1 MHPIDCGPLLHTAR
15 DWFIQT
21 RSDIFE
27 DIALERTCHGAVTQ
41 IVAKRPIF
49 GRKEKKSGE
58 SGLLC
63 LLQASDFLLLALA
76 LARFCK
82 SDFLAANQK
91 VGSSTLIVKPLCEG
105 PERANAETVNSA
117 AKRVSCRCH
126 VSCGES
132 RQIAI
137 NNWKEKVNR
146 TCPILPQLT
155 NSLRFV
161 SAPANR
167 D

>member
-1 MHPIDCGPLLHTAR
+1 MSVKNYFHAMSREHGIHPHRRPMISCQYRQYCERCTQLTAAR
-15 DWFIQT
+15 CYTPHVIRFIQT

-27 DIALERTCHGAVTQ
+27 DIALERTCHRAVTQ

-63 LLQASDFLLLALA
+63 LLQASDFLLLAPA

-91 VGSSTLIVKPLCEG
+91 VGSSTLIVKPLCGG
-105 PERANAETVNSA
+105 PERANADTVNLVFRCKA
-117 AKRVSCRCH
+117 GVLPVSC
-126 VSCGES
+126 
-132 RQIAI
+132 
-137 NNWKEKVNR
+137 
-146 TCPILPQLT
+146 
-155 NSLRFV
+155 
-161 SAPANR
+161 
-167 D
+167 